1 MFGMH
6 KRTQGMHLQ
15 LHLTTHEKKT
25 TTKKNKTSPFTSA
38 ILLMK
43 QSAWIGFTACVVL
56 LLLLSIYQK
65 GRHTQKAK
73 PVQGVRLQK
82 TNIHIPT
89 VHYKLN
95 STQQNTKQ

>member
-1 MFGMH
+1 M
-6 KRTQGMHLQ
+6 KWQ
-15 LHLTTHEKKT
+15 L
-25 TTKKNKTSPFTSA
+25 
-38 ILLMK
+38 
-43 QSAWIGFTACVVL
+43 L

-89 VHYKLN
+89 VHYKLL
-95 STQQNTKQ
+95 QLFHCYQ

>member
-1 MFGMH
+1 MI
-6 KRTQGMHLQ
+6 R
-15 LHLTTHEKKT
+15 
-25 TTKKNKTSPFTSA
+25 
-38 ILLMK
+38 
-43 QSAWIGFTACVVL
+43 

-82 TNIHIPT
+82 TNIHIHIPT

-95 STQQNTKQ
+95 STQQNRDAGIMPE

>member
-1 MFGMH
+1 MVGTLLSGALEMPTGFESSIQSNNSFQEIIH
-6 KRTQGMHLQ
+6 
-15 LHLTTHEKKT
+15 
-25 TTKKNKTSPFTSA
+25 
-38 ILLMK
+38 ILS
-43 QSAWIGFTACVVL
+43 QL

-95 STQQNTKQ
+95 YIYVCYYS